1 MDVYR
6 MAGFIGRY
14 REYIYIVSISIVLLC
29 CAYFPIYR
37 NYQRAPTDRYY
48 FGAEEFPID
57 QLGNLAYVRQGY
69 LGEVFARFNYSIFLG
84 DHPSIVKFEYIVI
97 GHLARLLRTDPIH
110 MFRISQFVLS
120 LGYMAM
126 VYILI
131 RSVIPP
137 LAGRVA
143 AYILVLFGS
152 GIVLPSWQFSF
163 PDGAIYD
170 VLVFQR
176 MTIAMPHYLLG
187 GLFSFVTMYLLA
199 RVFVISRAFTLFV
212 LALISGILVAF
223 FYAPDIILI
232 VSSFPLFVLL
242 SILSGWI
249 RRKKLTVSVVQLGV
263 ICTYAAVVLIPVL
276 YVRYIVGYYWQDLNT
291 GKMEFL
297 NPFVLTFS
305 EYLFVMGVPYI
316 LSIVSLPIVL
326 KKGSPLL
333 LLLWTWTIMHPVGEF
348 VLSKFMHINPIR
360 YMITP
365 YYVAFGVLSGV
376 LLAHIVAWAKA
387 RFSLLRP
394 NRIYGALLIL
404 ILGTSIFSYQRTVR
418 RSELCFCQPPVL
430 DFGYPAKTVM
440 RSIDWLRQNTK
451 TGDIVLSGYHAGM
464 LIPAFAGNRV
474 YTSWWY
480 KLIEPPSFPAVLGAL
495 SGFYRQTVDDAA
507 AYTFLQTYDISY
519 VYYSPEEHALNPSRW
534 GLKYPFLSEVYNEG
548 DVIIYRVKL

>member
-1 MDVYR
+1 MGKVDNPH
-6 MAGFIGRY
+6 
-14 REYIYIVSISIVLLC
+14 REHLWIFGVTLLLFL

-37 NYQRAPTDRYY
+37 NYQRTPTDRYY

-69 LGEVFARFNYSIFLG
+69 LGEGFAKFNYSIFLG
-84 DHPSIVKFEYIVI
+84 EHPSIVKFEYIAI
-97 GHLARLLRTDPIH
+97 GQLARLLRTDPTV

-126 VYILI
+126 VYVLI

-137 LAGRVA
+137 MAGRVA

-176 MTIAMPHYLLG
+176 MTLAMPHYLLG
-187 GLFSFVTMYLLA
+187 GMFSLLSLSLLS
-199 RVFVISRAFTLFV
+199 RVFVRPHAYMSFIFATV
-212 LALISGILVAF
+212 TGILVAF
-223 FYAPDIILI
+223 FYAPDIVLI
-232 VSSFPLFVLL
+232 VSSFPLFMATSV
-242 SILSGWI
+242 LSGWI
-249 RRKKLTVSVVQLGV
+249 RHKKLTVSVAQLGV
-263 ICTYAAVVLIPVL
+263 ICTYGAIVLLPVL

-297 NPFVLTFS
+297 NPFTLTLS

-316 LSIVSLPIVL
+316 LAIFSLPIVL
-326 KKGSPLL
+326 KKGTPLL
-333 LLLWTWTIMHPVGEF
+333 IFLWTWAVMHPVGEF
-348 VLSKFMHINPIR
+348 VLSKFMHVNPIR
-360 YMITP
+360 YFITP
-365 YYVAFGVLSGV
+365 YYVAFGILSGV
-376 LLAHIVAWAKA
+376 LLTDIVGWART
-387 RFSLLRP
+387 RFSLLWP
-394 NRIYGALLIL
+394 NKIYAVLLIL
-404 ILGTSIFSYQRTVR
+404 ILGTSIFSYQRTMR
-418 RSELCFCQPPVL
+418 RSELCFCQPAVL
-430 DFGYPAKTVM
+430 DFGYPTKTVM
-440 RSIDWLRQNTK
+440 RSVMWLRQNTK
-451 TGDIVLSGYHAGM
+451 PGDIVLSGYHAGM

-495 SGFYRQTVDDAA
+495 SGFYRQAVDDTA

-519 VYYSPEEHALNPSRW
+519 VYYSPEEHALNLSGW
-534 GLKYPFLSEVYNEG
+534 GLTYPFLTEAYNEG
-548 DVIIYRVKL
+548 DVIIYRVEQ